1 MKIPQIIIIEQLT
14 PGHERFANDK
24 VQKDVGVCVKKKA
37 FPIKIATEKNDFDL
51 SKVKITLSLLYDNTQ
66 LPVDFTEQS
75 PLTFKTKLSK
85 DKTNAVIEVSLL
97 VLSSQLENSL
107 FLIKIKAENKKDS
120 NNFSEVTSIP
130 MKVVSKVTQ
139 LNAKAKKRTR
149 NRSTPTKDMF
159 INAMEKLDQGQ
170 EKHSQLLA
178 TLLEQ
183 SKQQTTVLQML
194 LHDESQEIVNTINMD
209 DGILDELSNNAP
221 NKKIKIETSSQDDG
235 KSSGDNQ
242 LDFAFKN
249 LFESFS
255 TIEDDFFNNM
265 GVQTDFPSN
274 NLNRSSDLFNFDDE
288 VINSESPNHINSYDL
303 SEEYP
308 LEDEPLIHSL
318 SNKVRNSSVNQSID
332 FGNMPSLFDL
342 NYN

>member
-37 FPIKIATEKNDFDL
+37 FPIKISTENSDFDL
-51 SKVKITLSLLYDNTQ
+51 SKVKFTLSLLYDNTMV
-66 LPVDFTEQS
+66 PVDFTEQS
-75 PLTFKTKLSK
+75 PLTYKTKLSK

-107 FLIKIKAENKKDS
+107 FLIKVKAESKKDS
-120 NNFSEVTSIP
+120 KDFSETTSMP

-183 SKQQTTVLQML
+183 SKQQTNILQML
-194 LHDESQEIVNTINMD
+194 LQEESQEIINTINSD
-209 DGILDELSNNAP
+209 IDILEHISSDITP
-221 NKKIKIETSSQDDG
+221 KKKVKIEVTSEQGDDG
-235 KSSGDNQ
+235 KSSSGDNQ
-242 LDFAFKN
+242 LDFAFKS

-255 TIEDDFFNNM
+255 TIEDNDFFNM
-265 GVQTDFPSN
+265 ADKSDFPSS

-288 VINSESPNHINSYDL
+288 
-303 SEEYP
+303 
-308 LEDEPLIHSL
+308 
-318 SNKVRNSSVNQSID
+318 
-332 FGNMPSLFDL
+332 
-342 NYN
+342 